1 LLISFTSTE
10 EVFDF
15 VRFSVTAASLAIAV
29 CIVAIRW
36 QSTSIGGADQYG
48 YVTAGGLIAEGELIV
63 HHDIV
68 RYSPWPGAD
77 GTWTPIGYTGVP
89 GGPGAITPVYPAG
102 LPLLMAAAQHVFGF
116 CAAYVVVPIC
126 AGLTVWFTYLLG
138 SRVFEQRAIALAGTT
153 LLASSPIFLAQS
165 LSPLSDVPATAAW
178 TLAITLLIA
187 RQPTAAGL
195 ATGLAIAIR
204 PNLAPISIALVAWT
218 ALARRTSNRSRTSA
232 LLRFGLAMAP
242 GVFFV
247 AWVNSRVH
255 GSVLQ
260 TGYGDPSVLYSWR
273 YAGTN
278 LIHFTSWTAGS
289 DTPMLALGALF
300 LMTPLALAVRIP
312 FPRLLLGGFMMIVLL
327 SYAFYV
333 PFDNWLFLRFLL
345 PAWPI
350 LTLLTAATLV
360 LAVNRWLPAPTRHA
374 ALPAIVGLLLLHHG
388 RVMAKEHLFEQE
400 KMARRYQDVGRFI
413 AATTDPSAVFLSW
426 QQSGAIRFYA
436 DRLTLNFAQLD
447 RRWLDRA
454 VDRLRAMGRRP
465 YFVVERTEE
474 EMFRRRFSG
483 NRFGALDWPPIA
495 AYESPYVAI
504 YDPYARD
511 ARTPA
516 VIPASIETG
525 RRCGQPA
532 VWPPRLNFP

>member
-1 LLISFTSTE
+1 
-10 EVFDF
+10 
-15 VRFSVTAASLAIAV
+15 
-29 CIVAIRW
+29 
-36 QSTSIGGADQYG
+36 
-48 YVTAGGLIAEGELIV
+48 
-63 HHDIV
+63 
-68 RYSPWPGAD
+68 
-77 GTWTPIGYTGVP
+77 
-89 GGPGAITPVYPAG
+89 
-102 LPLLMAAAQHVFGF
+102 MAAAQRVFGF

-138 SRVFEQRAIALAGTT
+138 LRVFEQRAIALVGST

-178 TLAITLLIA
+178 TLALTLLISG
-187 RQPTAAGL
+187 QPTTAGL

-204 PNLAPISIALVAWT
+204 PNLAPISIVVLAWT
-218 ALARRTSNRSRTSA
+218 ALARRTSMRVWTSA
-232 LLRFGLAMAP
+232 LLRCALAMAP
-242 GVFFV
+242 GVFLV

-255 GSVLQ
+255 GSLLQ
-260 TGYGDPSVLYSWR
+260 TGYGDSAELFSWR
-273 YAGTN
+273 YVETN
-278 LIHFTSWTAGS
+278 LIHFSSWTAAS
-289 DTPMLALGALF
+289 DTPTLALGALF

-312 FPRLLLGGFMMIVLL
+312 FPRLLLGGFMVIVLL

-345 PAWPI
+345 PTWPI

-360 LAVNRWLPAPTRHA
+360 VAVNRWLPAPTRHA

-400 KMARRYQDVGRFI
+400 KIARRYQDVGRFI
-413 AATTDPSAVFLSW
+413 AATTDPSAVFVSW

-465 YFVVERTEE
+465 YFVVEGAEE
-474 EMFRRRFSG
+474 AMFRLRFSG

-495 AYESPYVAI
+495 VYERPYVAI
-504 YDPYARD
+504 YDPYARND
-511 ARTPA
+511 RRPPA
-516 VIPASIETG
+516 VIPTSIETA
-525 RRCGQPA
+525 RHCGQPS